1 MIWIISSLVLN
12 QFIFEKYM
20 SFLQINSQTIFQN
33 NKEKYPAYGEGHTV
47 YYKLE
52 EELQQNIKTLKNNE
66 IEARIHDK
74 NFDLIIYLNPDTNRL
89 LTNKDLYFF
98 SKLDKIYGKD
108 EILIIDG
115 HDHQDVNMTLA
126 KKTRY
131 YKRELIEII

>member
-1 MIWIISSLVLN
+1 M
-12 QFIFEKYM
+12 
-20 SFLQINSQTIFQN
+20 
-33 NKEKYPAYGEGHTV
+33 
-47 YYKLE
+47 
-52 EELQQNIKTLKNNE
+52 
-66 IEARIHDK
+66 
-74 NFDLIIYLNPDTNRL
+74 

-131 YKRELIEII
+131 YKRELIEKYKRYCEPISFSFPSYYSQTNQKKRQIF